1 MKKKSSQVF
10 VLENIPYSVGAPVV
24 ITSGCLVKD
33 GGSGRLRCQL
43 EMACVN
49 DDPIRAVTVLI
60 TPTDADGVALEPAQ
74 RQRFSGLSTK
84 KDGRIGGKTEL
95 VLNNR
100 DAGAFTASVEEV
112 VFADGRSWQADEKT
126 ERVMAPR
133 MLTLEEAYGDE
144 EMADQFRIRF
154 GDDCRYLPWD
164 GDALW
169 YCTCGTVNGEGD
181 GRCRRCRRVRKAL
194 MRIKADEL
202 RKETDRRRKRE
213 QPAEQEET
221 PAGRTERKKFSISP
235 WAVIP
240 AAVIVMAAMAFL
252 LFGSGKIMQRWEN
265 AAAAPSEAVETTPEV
280 TAEPEATE
288 KSEATPSEA
297 PVDPAEAEKNRA
309 YEQAVQLLER
319 ADAGDASALSQIGKT
334 QEDVKEGETAA
345 MLLYRAALEAFEGLG
360 DHADSAACASRCREG
375 IAAQE
380 QIALQQAYDTAAA
393 LLEERHYSEAC
404 RRFRALGD
412 YGNSGEMVTEAIYR
426 KALALCDVIR
436 SNDVRGI
443 YAQLSTDPDVVSRFV
458 LAGDQ
463 APGADSACAQ
473 SLLAACGNDPA
484 ELVQADVLEEGMP
497 TLADAVIGLF
507 GSLNG
512 YRDSDACV
520 QSIRE
525 ATDHTKDFYR
535 LCAEGDLAGAQEWL
549 NTWGDQLEEREFWQG
564 RLEQFIPYC
573 DSWTVYSGDMS
584 ILPYMGGRE
593 GTCTEFRTHVSLE
606 GEDSILHLTARDGE
620 EEYGLDFYHE
630 PDKDYFYNSDNP
642 PYSFLMVI
650 NSTGRMSTMM
660 YNTNTGGLMTSC
672 EYKRVYNG

>member
-10 VLENIPYSVGAPVV
+10 VLENIPYAVGAPVT
-24 ITSGCLVKD
+24 IS
-33 GGSGRLRCQL
+33 SGRLLKDGVSGRMRIQL
-43 EMACVN
+43 EMASL
-49 DDPIRAVTVLI
+49 DDEPIRSVSVLLTVM
-60 TPTDADGVALEPAQ
+60 DEGGKALGRVQ
-74 RQRFSGLSTK
+74 QRFSNLTVG
-84 KDGRIGGKTEL
+84 KDGTVSGKTEV
-95 VLNNR
+95 VLSRKNVS
-100 DAGAFTASVEEV
+100 AFAVETEEV
-112 VFADGRSWQADEKT
+112 VFEDGRTWKAEEQT
-126 ERVMAPR
+126 ERLTAPR
-133 MLTLEEAYGDE
+133 MLTLEEAYEDA
-144 EMADQFRIRF
+144 EMAEQFRIRL
-154 GDDCRYLPWD
+154 GDDCRYLPWE

-169 YCTCGTVNGEGD
+169 YCTCGNVNRADD

-194 MRIKADEL
+194 MRVNTAEL
-202 RKETDRRRKRE
+202 RKEADRRQNRE
-213 QPAEQEET
+213 KQLGEET
-221 PAGRTERKKFSISP
+221 PTGRTERKKCSISP

-252 LFGSGKIMQRWEN
+252 LFNSDKLMQRWQN
-265 AAAAPSEAVETTPEV
+265 ATAAPTEKVEAAPEAATTP
-280 TAEPEATE
+280 EPEAT
-288 KSEATPSEA
+288 TSEA
-297 PVDPAEAEKNRA
+297 PIDPAEAERNRA
-309 YEQAVQLLER
+309 YERALQLLEC

-360 DHADSAACASRCREG
+360 DHADSAACAARCREG

-380 QIALQQAYDTAAA
+380 KIILQQAYDTAAA

-404 RRFRALGD
+404 RRFGALGD
-412 YGNSGEMVTEAIYR
+412 YGNSGEMATEAGYR
-426 KALALCDVIR
+426 KAGALCNVIR
-436 SNDVRGI
+436 ENDVRGV
-443 YAQLSTDPDVVSRFV
+443 YAQLSTDPDAASRFV
-458 LAGDQ
+458 LAGEQ
-463 APGADSACAQ
+463 APSADSACAQ
-473 SLLAACGNDPA
+473 SLLAACGNDPT
-484 ELVQADVLEEGMP
+484 ELVRADVLEEGMP
-497 TLADAVIGLF
+497 SLADAVIGLF

-549 NTWGDQLEEREFWQG
+549 NTWGDQLEDRETWQS

-573 DSWTVYSGDMS
+573 GPWTVYSGDMS

>member
-1 MKKKSSQVF
+1 MKKKNSQVF
-10 VLENIPYSVGAPVV
+10 VLENIPYTAGAPVV

-60 TPTDADGVALEPAQ
+60 TPTDADGEALGPAQ
-74 RQRFSGLSTK
+74 KQRFTGLSVR
-84 KDGRIGGKTEL
+84 KDGTISGKTEAL
-95 VLNNR
+95 LNSR
-100 DAGAFTASVEEV
+100 EASAFRAEAVEAA
-112 VFADGRSWQADEKT
+112 FADGRVWQAEEGA
-126 ERVMAPR
+126 ERLLAPP
-133 MLTLEEAYGDE
+133 MQTLEEAYGDE

-154 GDDCRYLPWD
+154 GDDCRYLPWE
-164 GDALW
+164 GEAIW
-169 YCTCGTVNGEGD
+169 YCTCGTVNVSAEA
-181 GRCRRCRRVRKAL
+181 RCRRCRRVRKAL
-194 MRIKADEL
+194 TRVNTAEL
-202 RKETDRRRKRE
+202 RKETDRRRDRE
-213 QPAEQEET
+213 KHSEEET
-221 PAGRTERKKFSISP
+221 DGKKKIRISP

-252 LFGSGKIMQRWEN
+252 LFGSGKIFQRWED
-265 AAAAPSEAVETTPEV
+265 ATAAPTEKVEAAPEAATTP
-280 TAEPEATE
+280 EPEAT
-288 KSEATPSEA
+288 TSEA
-297 PVDPAEAEKNRA
+297 PMDPAEAERNRA
-309 YEQAVQLLER
+309 YERALQLLEC

-360 DHADSAACASRCREG
+360 DHADSTACAVRCREG

-380 QIALQQAYDTAAA
+380 QIALQQAYDKAAA

-404 RRFRALGD
+404 RRFRELGD
-412 YGNSGEMVTEAIYR
+412 YGNSGEMAIEAVYR
-426 KALALCDVIR
+426 KAAALCDVIR
-436 SNDVRGI
+436 ENDVRGV
-443 YAQLSTDPDVVSRFV
+443 YAQLSTDPDAASRFV
-458 LAGDQ
+458 LAGEQ
-463 APGADSACAQ
+463 APSADSACAQ
-473 SLLAACGNDPA
+473 SLLAACGNDPT
-484 ELVQADVLEEGMP
+484 ELVRADVLEEGMP
-497 TLADAVIGLF
+497 SLADAVIGLF

-564 RLEQFIPYC
+564 KLEQFIPYC
-573 DSWTVYSGDMS
+573 DSWTVHSGDMS

-672 EYKRVYNG
+672 EYKRAYNG

>member
-1 MKKKSSQVF
+1 MKKKSSQVY
-10 VLENIPYSVGAPVV
+10 VLDNIPYSVGAPVA

-33 GGSGRLRCQL
+33 GVSGRPRCQL
-43 EMACVN
+43 ELAGLSE
-49 DDPIRAVTVLI
+49 DPVRAVTVLV
-60 TPTDADGVALEPAQ
+60 TPTDAEGVALEPAQ
-74 RQRFSGLSTK
+74 RQRFSGLSTR

-95 VLNNR
+95 VLNKR

-112 VFADGRSWQADEKT
+112 VFADGRSWRADEKT
-126 ERVMAPR
+126 ERVMTPR
-133 MLTLEEAYGDE
+133 MLTLEEAYEDDG
-144 EMADQFRIRF
+144 MAEQFRIRL
-154 GDDCRYLPWD
+154 GEDCRYLPWD

-181 GRCRRCRRVRKAL
+181 SRCRRCRRVRKAL

-221 PAGRTERKKFSISP
+221 PAGRTERKQFSISP

-252 LFGSGKIMQRWEN
+252 LFGSGKIFQRWED
-265 AAAAPSEAVETTPEV
+265 ATVAPTEKVEAAPEAATTP
-280 TAEPEATE
+280 EPEAT
-288 KSEATPSEA
+288 TSEA
-297 PVDPAEAEKNRA
+297 PMDPAEAERNRA

-360 DHADSAACASRCREG
+360 DHADSTACAVRCREG

-404 RRFRALGD
+404 RRFRELGD
-412 YGNSGEMVTEAIYR
+412 YGNSGEMAIEAVYR
-426 KALALCDVIR
+426 KAAALCDVIR
-436 SNDVRGI
+436 SNDVRGV
-443 YAQLSTDPDVVSRFV
+443 YAQLSTDPDAASRFV
-458 LAGDQ
+458 LAGEQ
-463 APGADSACAQ
+463 APSADSACAQ
-473 SLLAACGNDPA
+473 SLLAACGNDPT
-484 ELVQADVLEEGMP
+484 ELVRADVPEEGMP
-497 TLADAVIGLF
+497 SLADAVIGLF

-512 YRDSDACV
+512 YRDSDASM
-520 QSIRE
+520 QSMRE

-549 NTWGDQLEEREFWQG
+549 NTWGGELEDREFWQG

-620 EEYGLDFYHE
+620 EEYSLDFYHE
-630 PDKDYFYNSDNP
+630 PDKDYFYNSDSP

-650 NSTGRMSTMM
+650 NSTGRMSTLM